1 MPRGINRYAV
11 AMVWQAISAPGA
23 VTGQLRV
30 PGSKSLSN
38 RALLLAALS
47 DGPSQIS
54 GVLLA
59 RDTKLMIAA
68 LQVLGT
74 KIELGEVVQV
84 TPGKLT
90 GGGKIDVG
98 LAGTVM
104 RFVPAIAALADGE
117 TYFYGDEQASLRPMQ
132 VTIDSLRQ
140 LGINVKD
147 DGKNTLPFTVC
158 GAGGVAGGKVRIDV
172 SGSSQFLSALLLVG
186 ARFNSGVTVVNTAN
200 TVPSLP
206 HIEMTIANLAEHGV
220 VVERGENTW
229 KVLPGPIKA
238 INRIIEPDLSNATVF
253 LAAAMLTGGD
263 VTILDWPKS
272 SSQPS
277 DEILNAFEQLGGKVE
292 WTEIGLRLTGPAEIS
307 PIQIDLS
314 AVGEITPTISAIA
327 AAAPGIS
334 VLTGIGHLRGHET
347 DRLKALVTEL
357 AKVGIFAKELP
368 DGLEI
373 HGGTL
378 TAATSQLH
386 SYHDHRMATFAA
398 ILGLKV
404 PLELDD
410 IATTAKTIPDFA
422 NLWQHFIAGAA

>member
-1 MPRGINRYAV
+1 MA
-11 AMVWQAISAPGA
+11 WQAIPASGA
-23 VTGQLRV
+23 VTGQIRV

-47 DGPSQIS
+47 DGPSTIS

-68 LQVLGT
+68 LQALGT
-74 KIELGEVVQV
+74 KIEVVEAVQV
-84 TPGKLT
+84 TPGKLI

-104 RFVPAIAALADGE
+104 RFVPAVAALADGE
-117 TYFYGDEQASLRPMQ
+117 TYFYGDDQAALRPMQ

-140 LGINVKD
+140 LGVRVED
-147 DGKNTLPFTVC
+147 DGRNTLPFTVH
-158 GAGGVAGGKVRIDV
+158 GVGKVEGGEVRLDI
-172 SGSSQFLSALLLVG
+172 SGSSQFLSSLLLVG
-186 ARFNSGVTVVNTAN
+186 ARFESGVTVINTAN

-220 VVERGENTW
+220 VVERYDSTW
-229 KVLPGPIKA
+229 RVLPGPIKA
-238 INRIIEPDLSNATVF
+238 INRTIEPDLSNATVF

-263 VTILDWPKS
+263 VTILDWPES
-272 SSQPS
+272 SNQPI
-277 DEILNAFEQLGGKVE
+277 DEIFRVFNELGGKLE
-292 WTEIGLRLTGPAEIS
+292 LTETGLRLRGPAEIS
-307 PIQIDLS
+307 PINIDLS

-347 DRLKALVTEL
+347 DRLKALVTEF
-357 AKVGIFAKELP
+357 AKVGIFARELP

-378 TAATSQLH
+378 TAATTQLH

-404 PLELDD
+404 PLALDD
-410 IATTAKTIPDFA
+410 IETTAKTLPDFA
-422 NLWQHFIAGAA
+422 NLWQHFITGVV

>member
-1 MPRGINRYAV
+1 MA
-11 AMVWQAISAPGA
+11 WQAIPASGA
-23 VTGQLRV
+23 VTGQIRV

-47 DGPSQIS
+47 DGPSTIS

-68 LQVLGT
+68 LQALGT
-74 KIELGEVVQV
+74 KIEVAEAVQV
-84 TPGKLT
+84 TPGKLI

-104 RFVPAIAALADGE
+104 RFVPAVAALADGE
-117 TYFYGDEQASLRPMQ
+117 TYFYGDDQAALRPMQ

-140 LGINVKD
+140 LGVRVED
-147 DGKNTLPFTVC
+147 DGRNTLPFTVH
-158 GAGGVAGGKVRIDV
+158 GVGKVEGGEVRLDI
-172 SGSSQFLSALLLVG
+172 SGSSQFLSSLLLVG
-186 ARFNSGVTVVNTAN
+186 ARFESGVTVINTAN

-220 VVERGENTW
+220 VVERYDSTW
-229 KVLPGPIKA
+229 RVLPGPIKA
-238 INRIIEPDLSNATVF
+238 INRTIEPDLSNATVF

-263 VTILDWPKS
+263 VTILDWPES
-272 SSQPS
+272 SNQPI
-277 DEILNAFEQLGGKVE
+277 DEIFRVFNELGGKLE
-292 WTEIGLRLTGPAEIS
+292 LTETGLRLRGPAEIS
-307 PIQIDLS
+307 PINIDLS

-347 DRLKALVTEL
+347 DRLKALVTEF
-357 AKVGIFAKELP
+357 AKVGIFARELP

-378 TAATSQLH
+378 TAATTQLH

-404 PLELDD
+404 PLALDD
-410 IATTAKTIPDFA
+410 IETTAKTLPDFA
-422 NLWQHFIAGAA
+422 NLWQHFITGVV

>member
-74 KIELGEVVQV
+74 KIELGEKVQV

-158 GAGGVAGGKVRIDV
+158 GAGEVAGGEVRIDV

-347 DRLKALVTEL
+347 DRLITLFYHLCCGVKNNCSALERL
-357 AKVGIFAKELP
+357 QE
-368 DGLEI
+368 
-373 HGGTL
+373 TL
-378 TAATSQLH
+378 FFRCA
-386 SYHDHRMATFAA
+386 DR
-398 ILGLKV
+398 
-404 PLELDD
+404 E
-410 IATTAKTIPDFA
+410 
-422 NLWQHFIAGAA
+422 NWC